1 MEVKPAPLTEGEMER
16 VAEGLRAV
24 ADTQEKA
31 IPAGFMS
38 ARLGTAQR
46 LRAMVT
52 LLRMGASSIEQL
64 IGSQL
69 DLGLAPVKIAIAS
82 HAGATV
88 HVHPIVAAEL
98 ERLREIEARYPIGEA
113 EIADDEVDDAL
124 AQHKLGD
131 QP

>member
-1 MEVKPAPLTEGEMER
+1 MEVKPTPLTEGEMER

-52 LLRMGASSIEQL
+52 LLRMGASAIEQRV
-64 IGSQL
+64 GAQL
-69 DLGLAPVKIAIAS
+69 DLGLVPVKITIAS

-98 ERLREIEARYPIGEA
+98 ERLRAVEEAYNA
-113 EIADDEVDDAL
+113 FSVSQVDDAL
-124 AQHKLGD
+124 AQQKLD
-131 QP
+131 AQP

>member
-1 MEVKPAPLTEGEMER
+1 MEVKPTPLTEGEMER

-52 LLRMGASSIEQL
+52 LLRMGASAIE
-64 IGSQL
+64 QL
-69 DLGLAPVKIAIAS
+69 DLGLVPVKIAITS

-98 ERLREIEARYPIGEA
+98 ERLRKIESDYYVT
-113 EIADDEVDDAL
+113 DDEIDDVL
-124 AQHKLGD
+124 AQQKLD
-131 QP
+131 AQP